1 MALNK
6 EITYDNGT
14 TASYHRIDGLLV
26 CYHPD
31 NGASVTATLYSYLTE
46 DTRAANAGAPV
57 STVAVTAELT
67 ETQANG
73 NLRKTMY
80 AKIKAMPEWADAEDC

>member
-1 MALNK
+1 MALSK
-6 EITYDNGT
+6 MIIYTNGT

-26 CYHPD
+26 CCHPD
-31 NGASVTATLYSYLTE
+31 NGATVTATLYSYLTE

-57 STVAVTAELT
+57 STEDVTAELT
-67 ETQANG
+67 ETQVNG

-80 AKIKAMPEWADAEDC
+80 AKIKAQPEWADAEDC

>member
-1 MALNK
+1 MALAK
-6 EITYDNGT
+6 QITYDNGT

-26 CYHPD
+26 HCHPD
-31 NGASVTATLYSYLTE
+31 NGATVTATLYSYITE
-46 DTRAANAGAPV
+46 DTP
-57 STVAVTAELT
+57 VTAELT
-67 ETQANG
+67 ETQTNG

>member
-1 MALNK
+1 MALAK
-6 EITYDNGT
+6 QSTYDNGT

-26 CYHPD
+26 HCHPD
-31 NGASVTATLYSYLTE
+31 NGATVTATLYSYITE

-57 STVAVTAELT
+57 SATNITAELT
-67 ETQANG
+67 ETQVNG

-80 AKIKAMPEWADAEDC
+80 AKIKALPEWADAEDC

>member
-26 CYHPD
+26 HCHPD
-31 NGASVTATLYSYLTE
+31 NGATVTATLYSYLTE
-46 DTRAANAGAPV
+46 GFRMTNADAPV
-57 STVAVTAELT
+57 STLGVTAELT
-67 ETQANG
+67 EEQVDG
-73 NLRKTMY
+73 NLREVLY
-80 AKIKAMPEWADAEDC
+80 ESIKSLPEWAEAIDC

>member
-1 MALNK
+1 MALAK
-6 EITYDNGT
+6 QITYDNGT

-26 CYHPD
+26 HCHPD
-31 NGASVTATLYSYLTE
+31 NGATVTATIYSYLTG
-46 DTRAANAGAPV
+46 DARAANAGAPV
-57 STVAVTAELT
+57 STEDVTAELT

-80 AKIKAMPEWADAEDC
+80 AKIKAQPEWADAEDC

>member
-1 MALNK
+1 MALAK
-6 EITYDNGT
+6 QITYDNGT
-14 TASYHRIDGLLV
+14 TASYHRIDGALAH
-26 CYHPD
+26 YHPD
-31 NGASVTATLYSYLTE
+31 NGATVTATLYSYLTE
-46 DTRAANAGAPV
+46 DTRVANAGAPV
-57 STVAVTAELT
+57 SATNITAELT

>member
-1 MALNK
+1 MALTK
-6 EITYDNGT
+6 QITYDNGT

-26 CYHPD
+26 HCYPD

-57 STVAVTAELT
+57 TTLDITAELT
-67 ETQANG
+67 EEQVNS
-73 NLRKTMY
+73 NLREVLY
-80 AKIKAMPEWADAEDC
+80 ESIKSLPEWADAIDC